1 MTSFQLWALRVNSGK
16 KGRFPCHDI
25 LLKYNEAA
33 AMPGTFTAGSRQGY
47 LSLAGMGVGLGLK
60 LGWYLKKECSCWRE
74 GRSFP
79 IG

>member
-1 MTSFQLWALRVNSGK
+1 
-16 KGRFPCHDI
+16 
-25 LLKYNEAA
+25 
-33 AMPGTFTAGSRQGY
+33 MPGMFTAGSRQGY